1 MKVEL
6 LNIHK
11 HFGPRDGGV
20 LANDDVSMTVEAGTI
35 HGLLG
40 ENGAGKST
48 LVKML
53 SGFISRD
60 SGSVLLHGVAAE
72 IKTPTDAIQQGVGM
86 LFQEPMDFPP
96 LTVIENFMA
105 GRQDAG
111 LFTNRRAAERE
122 FRTLATQ
129 FNFALYADEH
139 VSNMTVGERQQLEML
154 RLLSLG
160 VQVLVL
166 DEPTTGISAMQKTAL
181 FAALKRLA
189 QQGKSV
195 IFVSHKL
202 EDVEELCDEVT
213 VLRRGQL
220 IGTAK
225 IPCPASQLVEMMFGK
240 ALAAPIKPSTARDD
254 LALELRDVVI
264 KTDTYDLALKHLA
277 VRRGEVIG
285 IAGLEGSGQ
294 QPFLLACAGVAK
306 CAQGALHIQSS
317 NALAEMS
324 HKSYRDF
331 LRSGVCYLPADR
343 LRDGLVAGLTIRDH
357 VSLRAQQSVFVNQA
371 ESLRV
376 AETAISTFN
385 IRGKPETNV
394 ERLSGGNQQRTQLAL
409 MPNPLNLILME
420 HPTRGLDI
428 ESTLW
433 VWQQLIAR
441 CQQGTAIVFAS
452 SDLDEIMQYS
462 DRVLVFSGGRVSE
475 PIEASKLSV
484 DTLGQM
490 IGGKF

>member
-11 HFGPRDGGV
+11 HFGAV
-20 LANDDVSMTVEAGTI
+20 HANDDVSMTVDAGTI

-53 SGFISRD
+53 SGFISKD
-60 SGSVLLHGVAAE
+60 SGQIKLNGKAVE
-72 IKTPTDAIQQGVGM
+72 IKSGNDALAQGVGM

-105 GRQDAG
+105 AKVGGG
-111 LFTNRRAAERE
+111 LFLNRRKAAQELQA
-122 FRTLATQ
+122 LAAPL
-129 FNFALYADEH
+129 NFSLNPDAPVNEL
-139 VSNMTVGERQQLEML
+139 TVGERQQLEML

-160 VQVLVL
+160 VQVLIL

-181 FAALKRLA
+181 FGALKQLA
-189 QQGKSV
+189 REGKSV

-213 VLRRGQL
+213 VLRRGRR

-225 IPCPASQLVEMMFGK
+225 IPCPASTLVEMMFGK
-240 ALAAPIKPSTARDD
+240 ALAAPLKPSTARDD
-254 LALELRDVVI
+254 LALDMRDVVI
-264 KTDTYDLALKHLA
+264 KTETYDLAIQNLA

-294 QPFLLACAGVAK
+294 QPFLLACAGVNK
-306 CAQGALHIQSS
+306 CAQGALHIQS
-317 NALAEMS
+317 NNTLTDMS
-324 HKSYRDF
+324 HKPYRDF
-331 LRSGVCYLPADR
+331 LRAGACYLPADR

-357 VSLRAQQSVFVNQA
+357 VSLRAQQSVFVKQA

-441 CQQGTAIVFAS
+441 CQQGTAILFAS

-475 PIEASKLSV
+475 PIETSKLNV